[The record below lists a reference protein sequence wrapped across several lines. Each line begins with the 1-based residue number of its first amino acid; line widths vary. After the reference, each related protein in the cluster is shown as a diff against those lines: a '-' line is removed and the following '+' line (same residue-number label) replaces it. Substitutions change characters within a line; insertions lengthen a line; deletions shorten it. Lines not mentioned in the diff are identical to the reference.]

1 MTTIPE
7 MCMQYTEVF
16 RTLRMETGIAVIV
29 GVLIGMAA
37 MWLEKRR

>member
-16 RTLRMETGIAVIV
+16 RTLRFEVGIAALVGFAI
-29 GVLIGMAA
+29 GVLA
-37 MWLEKRR
+37 MWLERRR